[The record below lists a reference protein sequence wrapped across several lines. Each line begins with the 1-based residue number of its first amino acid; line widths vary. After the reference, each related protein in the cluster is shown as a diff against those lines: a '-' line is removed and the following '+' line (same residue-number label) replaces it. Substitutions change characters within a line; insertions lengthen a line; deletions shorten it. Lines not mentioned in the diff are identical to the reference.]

1 MAGTASRLGDYNYV
15 VAGVMPK
22 SFQFPLE
29 GPAPALWVSLS
40 DDADGKSPRTGQRG
54 NDSLSVI
61 GRLKPGATLEQAK
74 ADLNLIAGNLARQYP
89 DHNTWYTSAL
99 VEPALQHMFGD
110 PTPALRLPLG
120 SASLPL

>member
-29 GPAPALWVSLS
+29 GPAPDLWVSLS

-54 NDSLSVI
+54 NDSLSII
-61 GRLKPGATLEQAK
+61 GQLKRGATLEQAR

-89 DHNTWYTSAL
+89 DSNKWYTSAL
-99 VEPALQHMFGD
+99 VEPELQHMIGD
-110 PTPALRLPLG
+110 TRPALRVLFG
-120 SASLPL
+120 